1 MVNDKG
7 PDAGKDWRQEEKGT
21 TGRDGWMAS
30 LTMDMS
36 LSKLQEMVKD
46 REAWRPVHGVA
57 KGQTW
62 LSNWT
67 TTKMI
72 SVRLPGSHSS
82 IKKEVSGRSALLFN
96 DWALV
101 GLSSL
106 NEYNTTM
113 STRSSEGYGDYSS
126 GIQCGPT
133 SQSVGCFP
141 VVSQEV
147 LGCCW
152 I

>member
-1 MVNDKG
+1 MIQVLIL
-7 PDAGKDWRQEEKGT
+7 GKTE
-21 TGRDGWMAS
+21 GRRRKEWQRMRWLYGITDS
-30 LTMDMS
+30 MDMS

-46 REAWRPVHGVA
+46 REAWRPVHGVT
-57 KGQTW
+57 KSQTW

-67 TTKMI
+67 TRKMV
-72 SVRLPGSHSS
+72 SVRPPGSHSS
-82 IKKEVSGRSALLFN
+82 IKKEVSGRSALLFI

-106 NEYNTTM
+106 NECNTTIP
-113 STRSSEGYGDYSS
+113 TKSSEGYGDYSS
-126 GIQCGPT
+126 GLQCGPT

-141 VVSQEV
+141 VVSQEA